1 MSNEN
6 SYSIELNLA
15 ADPHLARLVRMS
27 AANVAMLSS
36 MSVER
41 VEDIKMAAEEAFIFA
56 CAASAGSELSVAFAA
71 DSEGVAMDFSLKGS
85 TFEAPQDGDATAAYA
100 DLILASVCD
109 AYEKSDDA
117 SGLHLELGADV

>member
-1 MSNEN
+1 MSNV
-6 SYSIELNLA
+6 SPYQIELNLA

-56 CAASAGSELSVAFAA
+56 CAAAAGSDLSVAFAA
-71 DSEGVAMDFSLKGS
+71 DSDGVAMDFSLKGS
-85 TFEAPQDGDATAAYA
+85 VFEISQDGDASAAYA

-109 AYEKSDDA
+109 SYEKSDDA
-117 SGLHLELGADV
+117 SVLHLELGADV

>member
-1 MSNEN
+1 MSNAD
-6 SYSIELNLA
+6 SYQIELNLA

-27 AANVAMLSS
+27 AANIAMLSS

-56 CAASAGSELSVAFAA
+56 CAASAGSDLSVSFAA
-71 DSEGVAMDFSLKGS
+71 DSMGVSMDFSLNGS
-85 TFEAPQDGDATAAYA
+85 IFEVSEDGDANAVYA

-109 AYEKSDDA
+109 RYEKSEDA
-117 SGLHLELGADV
+117 SVLHLELGADV

>member
-1 MSNEN
+1 MSSQNPTCV
-6 SYSIELNLA
+6 ELRLA
-15 ADPHLARLVRMS
+15 ADPSLARLVRMS

-56 CAASAGSELSVAFAA
+56 CSASEGAALAVAFKA
-71 DSEGVAMDFSLKGS
+71 DETGVSMDFLLFDA
-85 TFEAPQDGDATAAYA
+85 TFDVEQNGDANAVYA

-109 AYEKSDDA
+109 AYEKSEDA
-117 SGLHLELGADV
+117 SLLHIELGADV